1 MRDLFHQLQ
10 KPEQLCLIF
19 YHEKY
24 EQLLYH
30 ELIDACVKE
39 YMKININTNEVQ
51 LIEKKTREQSKSE
64 L

>member
-10 KPEQLCLIF
+10 KPERLYLIF

-64 L
+64 R